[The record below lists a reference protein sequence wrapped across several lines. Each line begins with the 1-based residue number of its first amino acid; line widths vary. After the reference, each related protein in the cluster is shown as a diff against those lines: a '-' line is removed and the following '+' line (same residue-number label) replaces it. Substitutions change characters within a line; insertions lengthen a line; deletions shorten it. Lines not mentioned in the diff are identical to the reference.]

1 MQRIYE
7 PENLMEGEL
16 LQQMLA
22 SEGIEAHLVGRHL
35 LGGTGELPIFGLLG
49 LEVDNDQAVYARELI
64 TARQLRAQ
72 RPAIAGGRRRTGSD
86 PQHPRG
92 GLDRKSTRLNSS
104 HGAKSRMPSSA

>member
-1 MQRIYE
+1 MQRVYE

-49 LEVDNDQAVYARELI
+49 LEVDKQVRVPGNWNERDRGLLVTWKLPEGADIPKKAKTEDRVV
-64 TARQLRAQ
+64 
-72 RPAIAGGRRRTGSD
+72 PMRR
-86 PQHPRG
+86 
-92 GLDRKSTRLNSS
+92 K
-104 HGAKSRMPSSA
+104 KK